1 MGKRIII
8 IALLFVISGT
18 VYCQAYPGSKNF
30 RKGSTFN
37 RKKTKRSQHYNN
49 GFKRIDLLGH
59 IGLSF
64 GQETLIGLPKL
75 GGICRLNF
83 KRAQS
88 IENRPFKGSSF
99 YVGADLSMF
108 VLFAGAFSSGIQ
120 AGFKFG
126 PITIDNS
133 FSRLSLMSPESDIV
147 ARQTTYNPKIGLVIG
162 PAWLK
167 FGPSY
172 IIKGDNILRDGF
184 GMNNFPFNAELCYIG
199 SL

>member
-1 MGKRIII
+1 MIKNVIV
-8 IALLFVISGT
+8 IALLFIISGSA
-18 VYCQAYPGSKNF
+18 YSQSYPGHKNF
-30 RKGSTFN
+30 RKRSGIIG
-37 RKKTKRSQHYNN
+37 KKTKRGQHYNN
-49 GFKRIDLLGH
+49 DFKRIDLLGH
-59 IGLSF
+59 IGVSF

-83 KRAQS
+83 NRTKS
-88 IENRPFKGSSF
+88 IENRPFKGNSF
-99 YVGADLSMF
+99 YVGADLSMLVF
-108 VLFAGAFSSGIQ
+108 FAGAFNTGVQ

-133 FSRLSLMSPESDIV
+133 FSQLSLMSPESDIV
-147 ARQTTYNPKIGLVIG
+147 ARQTSYNPKIGLVIG

-184 GMNNFPFNAELCYIG
+184 GMNNFPFNAELCYVG
-199 SL
+199 SF